1 MVLSLLGDEEDCL
14 ASSAKLN
21 FGALAKTDLTSGAA
35 LVVPKLNVDD
45 VLPAVVAATGVE
57 N

>member
-1 MVLSLLGDEEDCL
+1 L

-21 FGALAKTDLTSGAA
+21 FGALPKTVLLSEGA
-35 LVVPKLNVDD
+35 LLVPKLNVDD
-45 VLPAVVAATGVE
+45 VLAAVVDAVGVE